1 MTHVSCHFFVL
12 KFGATLVYTFC
23 YSTYLLTRSSV
34 HSLCLPTALNVTLVK
49 PELIPEF
56 AGPSIA
62 CAEFSGPFA
71 QPFDIRAQSNLNV
84 SDRVPGIVCVHLN
97 EHFLTLL

>member
-62 CAEFSGPFA
+62 CAEFSGPL
-71 QPFDIRAQSNLNV
+71 RSL
-84 SDRVPGIVCVHLN
+84 STLEHSLTSMYLIVFQVLCVY
-97 EHFLTLL
+97 T